1 MGHILFGLFYLLF
14 YCAHVLD
21 YVFFILPCGAHCCGL
36 FFQVGQFFFQLF
48 QPLFAGGVLFFFQRL
63 TVYFQP
69 LRIFMPLGMFLMV
82 IGVGKAIYD
91 VWIDNLSETA
101 IFGMLGAIVVWS
113 FGLIAD
119 MMARMQLRPPSAQG

>member
-1 MGHILFGLFYLLF
+1 MML
-14 YCAHVLD
+14 
-21 YVFFILPCGAHCCGL
+21 VF
-36 FFQVGQFFFQLF
+36 
-48 QPLFAGGVLFFFQRL
+48 RL

-101 IFGMLGAIVVWS
+101 IFGMLGAIVIWS

-119 MMARMQLRPPSAQG
+119 MMARMQLRPPGA